1 MTTIAVPT
9 PNPAIISWARQ
20 DSGYTPEHMAQ
31 RLQVKSAQV
40 ITWEQGTQKPTLK
53 QIEKLAAF
61 FRRPLSPKSSSEA
74 EPKTAVVRTMK

>member
-1 MTTIAVPT
+1 MTTIAVPA

-20 DSGYTPEHMAQ
+20 DSGYTPERVAQ

-53 QIEKLAAF
+53 QVEKLAAF

-74 EPKTAVVRTMK
+74 EPKDAVVRTMK